1 MVYVAIYFWVLT
13 EKEKIQKIKREYLEE
28 IQKIIAVRRECQ
40 SA

>member
-1 MVYVAIYFWVLT
+1 MLLSIFEFSQKKRKY
-13 EKEKIQKIKREYLEE
+13 KKIKREYLEE